1 MDLTNLKL
9 FAMTAKRMDWLSK
22 RQVVLSHNIA
32 NSDTGKYQPRDLKP
46 LGFRDLLQRRT
57 EQRGLQKTDA
67 MHINATRVPEKYR
80 PDSKKD
86 AYETAPSG
94 NAVIIE
100 EQLSKISETQADHRL
115 ATNIYTKH
123 VGMLKT
129 ALGRPPR

>member
-100 EQLSKISETQADHRL
+100 EAGGSPAGDEYLYQACRHAEDR
-115 ATNIYTKH
+115 AWSAAAMTP
-123 VGMLKT
+123 V
-129 ALGRPPR
+129 RWP